1 MPQSV
6 YDKIDNERYQ
16 LPSTRHLLFRKI
28 SKELS
33 GRAVVTL
40 FTSFRYPVQ
49 IDDDDCDMLQSVL
62 QQTNL
67 ANGLILMINS
77 PGGDILAA
85 ERMVSICRAYSGT
98 KDYWALVPGRAK
110 SAATIVCL
118 GASKII
124 MASPSE
130 LGPIDPQIL
139 QEEDEERKWFSAFGL
154 VNGYRR
160 LFNEAVDTQGNV
172 EPYIQQ
178 LARYDD
184 REIRK
189 YEGWIALSK
198 GAAIKILSTGMM
210 RGLTAAEI
218 ERNIA
223 IFLEPE
229 AGTQD
234 HGRAINSSE
243 ARACELNVDDIDLSS
258 PAWTA
263 IYELYYRTDNY
274 VSSRVSKVVES
285 ESEAF
290 YESRPRA
297 D

>member
-1 MPQSV
+1 MAQSV
-6 YDKIDNERYQ
+6 YDKIDNERHQ
-16 LPSTRHLLFRKI
+16 LPSTRHPWFRKI
-28 SKELS
+28 SKKLS

-49 IDDDDCDMLQSVL
+49 IDDGDCDMLQSVL
-62 QQTNL
+62 QQTDL
-67 ANGLILMINS
+67 DNGLILMINS

-85 ERMVSICRAYSGT
+85 ERIVSICRAYSGT

-124 MASPSE
+124 MAPPSE
-130 LGPIDPQIL
+130 LGPIDPQIPL
-139 QEEDEERKWFSAFGL
+139 EEDEERKWFSAFGL
-154 VNGYRR
+154 VDGYRR
-160 LFNEAVDTQGNV
+160 LFNEAVGTQGNL

-184 REIRK
+184 REISK

-198 GAAIKILSTGMM
+198 SVAIKILSTGMM
-210 RGLTAAEI
+210 RDLTATEI
-218 ERNIA
+218 ERKIA
-223 IFLEPE
+223 IFLEPA

-234 HGRAINSSE
+234 HGRAINSAE
-243 ARACELNVDDIDLSS
+243 ARACELNVQDIDLNS
-258 PAWTA
+258 PAWRA

-274 VSSRVSKVVES
+274 LSSRVSKVVES
-285 ESEAF
+285 EAEAF
-290 YESRPRA
+290 YESRPE
-297 D
+297 

>member
-6 YDKIDNERYQ
+6 YDKIDNERQ
-16 LPSTRHLLFRKI
+16 QHPATRRPLFRRI
-28 SKELS
+28 SRELS

-40 FTSFRYPVQ
+40 FTSFQYPVE
-49 IDDDDCDMLQSVL
+49 INDDDCDMLQSVL

-67 ANGLILMINS
+67 ANGLVLMINS
-77 PGGDILAA
+77 PGGGILAA
-85 ERMVSICRAYSGT
+85 ERVVNICRAYSGT

-118 GASKII
+118 GASKVI
-124 MASPSE
+124 MAPPSE

-139 QEEDEERKWFSAFGL
+139 LEEDGSLKSFSAFSL
-154 VNGYRR
+154 VNGYKR
-160 LFNEAVDTQGNV
+160 LFNEAVKAEGNV

-184 REIRK
+184 REISR
-189 YEGWIALSK
+189 YESWINLSRSV
-198 GAAIKILSTGMM
+198 AIKILSTGMM
-210 RGLTAAEI
+210 KGVEPPEI
-218 ERNIA
+218 ERRIE
-223 IFLEPE
+223 IFLEPA

-234 HGRAINSSE
+234 HGRAINSAE
-243 ARACELNVDDIDLSS
+243 ARACKLNVEDVDLQS
-258 PAWTA
+258 PAWKA
-263 IYELYYRTDNY
+263 IYELYYRTDSH

-285 ESEAF
+285 ETEAF
-290 YESRPRA
+290 YESTP